1 MTDNTIQKLAIL
13 YADVSGSTHIYEKHG
28 DTIARQ
34 NIETC
39 ISILTDVASS
49 LDGSV
54 VKTIGDEAMCKFPN
68 AVKAAK
74 AATAMHEALQLAS
87 EEGKFSIGEL
97 HVKIGW
103 HYGPVRYRGKEI
115 IGEAPII
122 AQQVIRLAKKDE
134 TLTSS
139 QSIDALP
146 EELKYDARFI
156 DSVEAEAWEGELKV
170 FGIPWEEEDEVTRIG
185 GLPPDIAEDDATH
198 KVLLLDYGGKQIR
211 IDSENTHCRVGR
223 GEDNDL
229 CIDGNFTSKSH
240 AEISYRHGVFHLQDN
255 STNGTAVYFA
265 NGRNVRLHREEEM
278 LGDHGTIYFGGTPLN
293 DPHAGVIFRCHRV

>member
-1 MTDNTIQKLAIL
+1 MSDDTIQKLAIL
-13 YADVSGSTHIYEKHG
+13 YADVSGSTHIYEKYG
-28 DTIARQ
+28 DVIANQ

-39 ISILTDVASS
+39 ISILSDVASS
-49 LDGSV
+49 LDGNV

-87 EEGKFSIGEL
+87 DQGQFSIGEV

-103 HYGPVRYRGKEI
+103 HYGTVLYRGKEI

-134 TLTSS
+134 ILTSS

-146 EELKYDARFI
+146 DELKYDARFI
-156 DSVEAEAWEGELKV
+156 DSVEAEAWDGELKV
-170 FGIPWEEEDEVTRIG
+170 YGIPWEAEEEVTKIG
-185 GLPPDIAEDDATH
+185 SLPSASAEDAATH
-198 KVLLLDYGGKQIR
+198 KVLLLDYGDKQIR
-211 IDSENTHCRVGR
+211 LDSEHSHCTIGR
-223 GEDNDL
+223 GENNDL
-229 CIDGNFTSKSH
+229 CVDGKFTSKSH
-240 AEISYRHGVFHLQDN
+240 AVITYRHGIFHLQDN
-255 STNGTAVYFA
+255 STNGTAIYFA
-265 NGRNVRLHREEEM
+265 NGRNIRLHREEEI

-293 DPHAGVIFRCHRV
+293 DPHAGVIFRCHRI